1 MARYRGPRTKKARAF
16 NEPIFGFDKY
26 FERKKYPPG
35 QHGLSKKRKQK
46 SDFAVQLMEKQ
57 KAKYTYGVLER
68 QFRKTF
74 VTATRKTGVTGENL
88 LQLLEA
94 RLDNIVYRLG
104 ISPTRNGARQ
114 LVSHGHIAVDGIVTT
129 IPSLSVRP
137 GQTIAVRGK
146 SKSLQAVIDSTAS
159 NSQNVKRY
167 AWLEWNTAK
176 LEGNFLSYPTRDQI
190 PETINEQLIVELYS
204 K

>member
-1 MARYRGPRTKKARAF
+1 MARYRGPRSIKARAF
-16 NEPIFGFDKY
+16 NEPIFGYDKY

-35 QHGLSKKRKQK
+35 QHGLAKRRKQK
-46 SDFAVQLMEKQ
+46 SDYAVQLMEKQ

-68 QFRKTF
+68 QFRRTF
-74 VTATRKTGVTGENL
+74 EAAIRKTGVTGENL

-104 ISPTRNGARQ
+104 ISPTRSGARQ
-114 LVSHGHIAVDGIVTT
+114 LVSHGHIAVDGVVST
-129 IPSLSVRP
+129 IPSYSVRP
-137 GQTIAVRGK
+137 GQIIAVRGK
-146 SKSLQAVIDSTAS
+146 SQSMQAIVDSVAA
-159 NSQNVKRY
+159 NSQNVRKY
-167 AWLEWNTAK
+167 AWLEWNSAK
-176 LEGNFLSYPTRDQI
+176 MEGNFLTYPTRDQV

>member
-1 MARYRGPRTKKARAF
+1 MARYRGPRSKKARAF
-16 NEPIFGFDKY
+16 NEPIFGYDKY

-35 QHGLSKKRKQK
+35 QHGLAKRRKQK
-46 SDFAVQLMEKQ
+46 SDYAVQLMEKQ

-68 QFRKTF
+68 QFRRTF
-74 VTATRKTGVTGENL
+74 EAAIRKTGVTGENL

-104 ISPTRNGARQ
+104 VSPTRSGARQ
-114 LVSHGHIAVDGIVTT
+114 LVSHGHIAVDGVVST
-129 IPSLSVRP
+129 IPSYSVRP
-137 GQTIAVRGK
+137 GQIIAVRGK
-146 SKSLQAVIDSTAS
+146 SQSMQAIVDSVAA
-159 NSQNVKRY
+159 NSQNVRKY
-167 AWLEWNTAK
+167 AWLEWNSAK
-176 LEGNFLSYPTRDQI
+176 MEGNFLTYPTRDQV

>member
-1 MARYRGPRTKKARAF
+1 MARYRGPRSKKARAF
-16 NEPIFGFDKY
+16 NEPIFGYDKY

-35 QHGLSKKRKQK
+35 QHGLAKRRKQK
-46 SDFAVQLMEKQ
+46 SDYAVQLMEKQ

-74 VTATRKTGVTGENL
+74 EAAIRKTGVTGENL

-94 RLDNIVYRLG
+94 RLDNVVYRLG
-104 ISPTRNGARQ
+104 ISPTRSGARQ
-114 LVSHGHIAVDGIVTT
+114 LVSHGHIAVDGIVST
-129 IPSLSVRP
+129 IPSFSIRP
-137 GQTIAVRGK
+137 GHVITVRGK
-146 SKSLQAVIDSTAS
+146 SQSVQTIIDSIAA
-159 NSQNVKRY
+159 NSQNVRKY
-167 AWLEWNTAK
+167 AWLEWNSAK
-176 LEGNFLSYPTRDQI
+176 MEGNFLNYPTRDQI